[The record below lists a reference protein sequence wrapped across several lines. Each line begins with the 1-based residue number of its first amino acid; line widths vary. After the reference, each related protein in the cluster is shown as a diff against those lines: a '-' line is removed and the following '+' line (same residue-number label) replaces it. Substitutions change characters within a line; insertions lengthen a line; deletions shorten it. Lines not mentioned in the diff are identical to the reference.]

1 MQGASP
7 LASPRLN
14 PGGTGAGAAY
24 RALAGGLPRRCRLTL
39 PSLYPAGGGGW
50 GCRSTLPLVCFLPPI
65 PPTPLPRRGRGE
77 PQRLFCRGL
86 RPRHPCAKPPAAL
99 TDRTEQVPGGLNP
112 GGTTR
117 REPLSLR
124 FCGKPRVQPR
134 GCKGRSPLHKK
145 TISLPLP
152 AGKGVGGMGAEKQTK
167 GRVRRAAK
175 QASPPPGTT
184 AARSASAAIPGSCKV
199 SYTRTAPPSWTESRH
214 GSERTQRLPAA

>member
-1 MQGASP
+1 MPPAAPVLSVLFCPHPPYPLPSGKGVTIGYFMQGASP
-7 LASPRLN
+7 LASPRLD
-14 PGGTGAGAAY
+14 GARHWLSLPY
-24 RALAGGLPRRCRLTL
+24 RCL
-39 PSLYPAGGGGW
+39 GGG
-50 GCRSTLPLVCFLPPI
+50 
-65 PPTPLPRRGRGE
+65 
-77 PQRLFCRGL
+77 
-86 RPRHPCAKPPAAL
+86 
-99 TDRTEQVPGGLNP
+99 

-145 TISLPLP
+145 TISPPLP

-184 AARSASAAIPGSCKV
+184 AARSASPAIPGSCKV

-214 GSERTQRLPAA
+214 ESGRTQRLPAA

>member
-1 MQGASP
+1 MSP
-7 LASPRLN
+7 VCPAFSLLFCPH
-14 PGGTGAGAAY
+14 P
-24 RALAGGLPRRCRLTL
+24 PCL
-39 PSLYPAGGGGW
+39 PS
-50 GCRSTLPLVCFLPPI
+50 PP
-65 PPTPLPRRGRGE
+65 GKGE
-77 PQRLFCRGL
+77 PQRLFRRGL

-152 AGKGVGGMGAEKQTK
+152 GGKGVGGMGAEKQTK

-184 AARSASAAIPGSCKV
+184 AARSASPAIPGSCKV

-214 GSERTQRLPAA
+214 ESGRTQRLPAA